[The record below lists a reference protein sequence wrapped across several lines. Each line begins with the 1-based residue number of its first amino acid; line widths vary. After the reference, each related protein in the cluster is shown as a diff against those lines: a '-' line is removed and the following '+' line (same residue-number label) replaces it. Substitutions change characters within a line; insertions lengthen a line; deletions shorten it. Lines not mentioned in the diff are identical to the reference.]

1 MIKVTV
7 DPRSVAKFG
16 QRLRDFAAV
25 TKQTASDCA
34 KEQAALFCQDMA
46 TYTPPVVKGGGK
58 GLSKSAEIAGKGA
71 VSGDIRK
78 MFVVVGDKNIGSQID
93 LVVRNMAA
101 ATRDGNMALFDRI
114 VAKSPV
120 NVLRGLSP
128 VMRKILN
135 DGDHTRAFAKAKNY
149 LSRVAVQSN
158 IYGLEYETDLRSK
171 HDMVKARFGGR
182 IKKGQ
187 RIGSPRTLVESKSAL
202 DAYIKERQQAVG
214 RIKSGWLTTL
224 RQIPPPI
231 INGIPKNFGAKLAN
245 APEFIQRHSSP
256 NGYAKVSTTGQGFL
270 ITVGNRQGNVNG
282 IAAEADALNLAIENR
297 AKQMELRIKRFLD
310 IAARKSNAQKKS

>member
-7 DPRSVAKFG
+7 DPKSVAKFG
-16 QRLRDFAAV
+16 QRLRDFAFV

-46 TYTPPVVKGGGK
+46 VFTPPVIKGAGGG

-78 MFVVVGDKNIGSQID
+78 MFVVVGDKNLGTQID
-93 LVVRNMAA
+93 MVMRNMAA

-135 DGDHTRAFAKAKNY
+135 DGDHTRAFSKAKNY

-158 IYGLEYETDLRSK
+158 QYAMEYEQDLSSK
-171 HDMVKARFGGR
+171 HNQIKARFGGR

-187 RIGSPRTLVESKSAL
+187 RIGSPRMLVENKNTL
-202 DAYIKERQQAVG
+202 DAYIKDRQKAVG
-214 RIKSGWLTTL
+214 FIKSGWLTTL
-224 RQIPPPI
+224 RQIPQPV
-231 INGIPKNFGAKLAN
+231 INGMPKNFGAKLAN
-245 APEFIQRHSSP
+245 APEFIQRHSSA
-256 NGYAKVSTTGQGFL
+256 NGYAKTTTNTQGFM
-270 ITVGNRQGNVNG
+270 ITVGNRQGNVNS
-282 IAAEADALNLAIENR
+282 ISDESNALSLALENR
-297 AKQMELRIKRFLD
+297 AKQMELRIKRFLKL
-310 IAARKSNAQKKS
+310 AADKSNAAKK